1 MLTRKQNELLLFI
14 SQQIAKDGVSPSFDE
29 MKDALGLKSKSG
41 VHRLV
46 TALEERG
53 FIRRFANRAR
63 ALEIVRLPEAEAYEG
78 RGRAGRTGFRGFR
91 RRLDPAD
98 TVQNELPLYGRIAAG
113 TPIEALRDPDSTVA
127 VPQAMIGAGRHYA
140 LEIAGDSMV
149 DAGIIDG
156 DTVIIQECDEV
167 ESGAIVVALVD
178 SEEATL
184 KIWRPSNGR
193 VALEAANEAYPT
205 QDYEPERVQVQ
216 GRLVALMRDY

>member
-1 MLTRKQNELLLFI
+1 MLTRKQNELLLYI
-14 SQQIAKDGVSPSFDE
+14 SQQISKDGVSPSFDE

-53 FIRRFANRAR
+53 FIRRFPNRAR
-63 ALEIVRLPEAEAYEG
+63 ALEIMRLPEADIYEDRSRSG
-78 RGRAGRTGFRGFR
+78 RVALRGFR
-91 RRLDPAD
+91 RRLDPND

-113 TPIEALRDPDSTVA
+113 TPIEALRDPDSSVA
-127 VPQAMIGAGRHYA
+127 VPQAMLGSGRHYA

-149 DAGIIDG
+149 NAGIMDG

-167 ESGAIVVALVD
+167 ESGAIVVALVN

-184 KIWRPSNGR
+184 KIWRPVNGR
-193 VALEAANEAYPT
+193 VVLEAANDAHPP
-205 QDYEPERVQVQ
+205 QDYEPEQVQVQ
-216 GRLVALMRDY
+216 GRLVGLLRAY

>member
-1 MLTRKQNELLLFI
+1 M
-14 SQQIAKDGVSPSFDE
+14 
-29 MKDALGLKSKSG
+29 
-41 VHRLV
+41 
-46 TALEERG
+46 
-53 FIRRFANRAR
+53 
-63 ALEIVRLPEAEAYEG
+63 RLPEADAYEG
-78 RGRAGRTGFRGFR
+78 RGRAGRAGFRGFR

-127 VPQAMIGAGRHYA
+127 VPQAMVGAGRYYA

-149 DAGIIDG
+149 DAGIVDG

-184 KIWRPSNGR
+184 KIWRPVDGR
-193 VALEAANEAYPT
+193 VVLEAANDAYPT

-216 GRLVALMRDY
+216 GRLVGLMRDY